1 MFERPDVGERAILV
15 HIEFSS
21 HEEAED
27 LGEFRELVWSAGVE
41 PVGVVT
47 GSQAAQPETVCRRG
61 EAGRNS

>member
-41 PVGVVT
+41 PVPANFESDMLPLG
-47 GSQAAQPETVCRRG
+47 GYG
-61 EAGRNS
+61 